1 MIAETGPVCN
11 TEEMFDRLVME
22 YQIPLKKMCFMYLR
36 DMALAEDAVQETFLK
51 IYKGLN
57 DFREESSLK
66 TWVMRIG
73 MNTCRDMLR
82 SAWLRHTDRRI
93 QPEELQIPEEADP
106 GKEEADALGQAIMKL
121 PPRYKDVILL
131 YYYQDMSQEETAE
144 ALRTSV
150 SSVSRRLKHARGK
163 LRDIRKGGQED
174 E

>member
-163 LRDIRKGGQED
+163 LRDILKGGQED